1 MLYLGGLVATIAVGG
16 CGSRQVKPDESFSTA
31 TPFSHRIPV
40 SGEAACWAVK
50 RAFLSQ
56 GYMIDAGS
64 GSLILL
70 GTKDTQA
77 DDETSV
83 TQRLQTTCAD
93 NRDGSSTI
101 FVTATRETNKLQKV
115 KQSVTAGVSIAT
127 VTVPTG
133 SERVMR
139 TIRRETIQ
147 DPGFYQR
154 FYKLVQTYAVEE
166 ERSLQAER
174 PVRRQ

>member
-1 MLYLGGLVATIAVGG
+1 
-16 CGSRQVKPDESFSTA
+16 
-31 TPFSHRIPV
+31 
-40 SGEAACWAVK
+40 
-50 RAFLSQ
+50 
-56 GYMIDAGS
+56 MIDAGS
-64 GSLILL
+64 NSLILL
-70 GTKDTQA
+70 GTKDTQV
-77 DDETSV
+77 DDETSI

-101 FVTATRETNKLQKV
+101 FVTATRETNQLQKV
-115 KQSVTAGVSIAT
+115 KQSVTAGVSFAT

-133 SERVMR
+133 SERVLR

-147 DPGFYQR
+147 DPTFYQR